1 MSDFSIETQIKNLVL
16 EVLKEQGLLHIFSN
30 EKSMIEGDYF
40 DTFEVGKKLK
50 QSHHYICKLIRQG
63 KIKGKKI
70 GKKWLVHKEDLK
82 EYLAN
87 IK

>member
-1 MSDFSIETQIKNLVL
+1 MA
-16 EVLKEQGLLHIFSN
+16 
-30 EKSMIEGDYF
+30 EGDYF

-50 QSHHYICKLIRQG
+50 QSHKYICKLIRQG

-82 EYLAN
+82 EYLTN